1 MTNMSDNVAL
11 TEEEEIEVNYYCNTF
26 TKMLKTEMMSMLRTH
41 DADSDGEVDEGLE
54 KYACL
59 RGCRLRW
66 EPRGYVVTY
75 TSSLGKPLKPLQR
88 VILSRSHPL
97 EDGFPD
103 KVKVIEKNHNNIVCS
118 HWTGAPTRTITERR
132 FVGVS

>member
-1 MTNMSDNVAL
+1 MTKMSDNVAL

-41 DADSDGEVDEGLE
+41 DADSDGEVDEGRE
-54 KYACL
+54 KDACL

-75 TSSLGKPLKPLQR
+75 TSSLGKPL
-88 VILSRSHPL
+88 
-97 EDGFPD
+97 
-103 KVKVIEKNHNNIVCS
+103 
-118 HWTGAPTRTITERR
+118 
-132 FVGVS
+132 